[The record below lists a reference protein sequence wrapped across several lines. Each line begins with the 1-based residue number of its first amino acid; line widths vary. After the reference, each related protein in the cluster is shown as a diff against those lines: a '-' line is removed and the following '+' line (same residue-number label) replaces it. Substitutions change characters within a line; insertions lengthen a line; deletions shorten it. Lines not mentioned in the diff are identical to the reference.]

1 MKMSSH
7 MQGSPDKNC
16 AQGNWSYLC
25 ARARPHYHFLRVQQS
40 FDIRMELRWTLTAV
54 QRHMSVCFGARAL
67 LVSTSKIYR
76 FSSTLFKAICDMQD
90 QACLWKEPF
99 SICVTKHSNLLAFS
113 FLRLWGMWQS
123 NALHHWCART
133 HICRCE
139 PTDAICVTHSTTSPH
154 HASPCV

>member
-7 MQGSPDKNC
+7 MQGSPNKNC

-54 QRHMSVCFGARAL
+54 QRRMSACFGARAL
-67 LVSTSKIYR
+67 LVSTSKIYL
-76 FSSTLFKAICDMQD
+76 FSSTLFKAICCHKRDMQD

-99 SICVTKHSNLLAFS
+99 SICVTKHSNLLAFYFS
-113 FLRLWGMWQS
+113 KTMGDVAEQCPSPLV
-123 NALHHWCART
+123 CT
-133 HICRCE
+133 H
-139 PTDAICVTHSTTSPH
+139 AHLQV
-154 HASPCV
+154 